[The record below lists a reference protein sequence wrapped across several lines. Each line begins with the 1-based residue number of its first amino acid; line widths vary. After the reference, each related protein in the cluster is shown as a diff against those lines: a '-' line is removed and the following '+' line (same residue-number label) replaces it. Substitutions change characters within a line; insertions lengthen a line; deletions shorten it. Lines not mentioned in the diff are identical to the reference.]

1 MKDIKEFLVNIN
13 ESNQVDYA
21 INVMFELFND
31 CENDNEMCEAV
42 IDLLNG
48 LTGNGK
54 DDILVKSI
62 KDWVNNI
69 K

>member
-1 MKDIKEFLVNIN
+1 MKDIKDFLIN

-21 INVMFELFND
+21 IDAMFELFND

-54 DDILVKSI
+54 DDVLVKSI
-62 KDWVNNI
+62 KNWVNNI

>member
-1 MKDIKEFLVNIN
+1 
-13 ESNQVDYA
+13 
-21 INVMFELFND
+21 MFELFND
-31 CENDNEMCEAV
+31 CENDDEMCEAV

>member
-1 MKDIKEFLVNIN
+1 MKDIKNFLIN
-13 ESNQVDYA
+13 ESNKVDYA
-21 INVMFELFND
+21 IDAMFELFND

-54 DDILVKSI
+54 DDVLVKSI

>member
-1 MKDIKEFLVNIN
+1 MENIKNFLIN
-13 ESNQVDYA
+13 ESNQVDDA
-21 INVMFELFND
+21 INAMFELFND
-31 CENDNEMCEAV
+31 CENDNEMCEAI

-54 DDILVKSI
+54 DDVLVKSI

>member
-1 MKDIKEFLVNIN
+1 MKDIKNFLIN

-21 INVMFELFND
+21 IDAMFELFND

-54 DDILVKSI
+54 DDVLVKSI

>member
-1 MKDIKEFLVNIN
+1 MKNIKSYIIN
-13 ESNQVDYA
+13 ESNQVDVA
-21 INVMFELFND
+21 IDAMYELFND
-31 CENDNEMCEAV
+31 CENDDQMCEAL

-48 LTGNGK
+48 LTSNGK

-62 KDWVNNI
+62 KEWIDKI

>member
-1 MKDIKEFLVNIN
+1 MKDIKNFLIN

-21 INVMFELFND
+21 INAMFELFND
-31 CENDNEMCEAV
+31 CENDNEMCEAI

-54 DDILVKSI
+54 DDVFVKSI

>member
-1 MKDIKEFLVNIN
+1 MKDIKKFLIN

-21 INVMFELFND
+21 IDAMFELFND
-31 CENDNEMCEAV
+31 CKNDNEMCEAV

-54 DDILVKSI
+54 DDVLVKSI

>member
-1 MKDIKEFLVNIN
+1 MKDIKNFLIN

-21 INVMFELFND
+21 IDNMFELFND

-54 DDILVKSI
+54 DDVLVKSI

>member
-1 MKDIKEFLVNIN
+1 MKDIKKFLIN

-21 INVMFELFND
+21 IDAMFELFND
-31 CENDNEMCEAV
+31 CKNDNEMCEAV